1 MKGIVFTEFVAL
13 VEETWGLKCVDDLI
27 GIVNPES
34 GGAYTSVGT
43 YKYAELVSY
52 ITALSERTGIDA
64 STLILTFGKYLAKAF
79 MKQYPGYFRDAGDL
93 FSLLKSIDNHIHIE
107 VQKLSPNAM
116 LPSITYEEQ
125 DENTLILH
133 YQSQRQ
139 LADLAHGLI
148 LSCAEFYATEIDI
161 ERISI
166 SSIPITKERFTIRK
180 IG

>member
-1 MKGIVFTEFVAL
+1 M
-13 VEETWGLKCVDDLI
+13 EETWGLKCVDDLI
-27 GIVNPES
+27 GIVNPKT
-34 GGAYTSVGT
+34 GGAYTSVGI
-43 YKYAELVSY
+43 YEYSELVGY

-64 STLILTFGKYLAKAF
+64 PTLIFTFGKYLAKSF
-79 MKQYPGYFRDAGDL
+79 LDRYPWYFHDANDL

-107 VQKLSPNAM
+107 VQKLSPNAV

-161 ERISI
+161 ERKSI
-166 SSIPITKERFTIRK
+166 SSTPITKERFTIRK